1 MLLIIVRAHKVIAA
15 PESSP
20 VARQGNL
27 RVAENLL
34 VADAEVLLRFGA
46 EIELDLHS
54 WEYLSLSPKI
64 TYSAKPSVR

>member
-1 MLLIIVRAHKVIAA
+1 MLFSVVCAHKVIAA

-34 VADAEVLLRFGA
+34 VAYAEVLLRLGA

-54 WEYLSLSPKI
+54 RVFNEP
-64 TYSAKPSVR
+64 